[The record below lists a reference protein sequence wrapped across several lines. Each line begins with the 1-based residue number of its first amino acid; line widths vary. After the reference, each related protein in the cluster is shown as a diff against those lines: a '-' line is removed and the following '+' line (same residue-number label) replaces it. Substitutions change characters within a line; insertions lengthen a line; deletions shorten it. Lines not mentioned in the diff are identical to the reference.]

1 MWGLP
6 PNTSLRRPSGSS
18 RRFLFLQIYLLGS
31 VCAFAQQPAEEVIAT
46 HFQAGQQAIK
56 RGQLE
61 LAVTEFNKVLIL
73 SPDLAEAQV
82 NLGLA
87 YHLLGQYA
95 DSTAVLAKVARRQ
108 PDLAPANLFLGI
120 GYLKLGSP
128 RKALAPLEQVVRV
141 DPGNREARRA
151 LAACRLAVDD
161 YRDAARQFQALFP
174 LEPEKPEAWYR
185 LGRDYTDAASRLVRR
200 MSLDHRRTAWGH
212 RLAGDL
218 YYQTE
223 RWEMAAQ
230 EYLEALAVDRA
241 QAGLYAALASAYLHR
256 AKPLEARAEFGR
268 ELERNPEDEHAR
280 LGLAE
285 VSLAAGELDAAW
297 EQIDHLWRNSPEFLA
312 AQSDFPRIDLG
323 GDVAQRMI
331 AGFHRSVTDGP
342 AHFLLAALYRIAGD
356 NQKAQEQQAALD
368 RLTKSIQRP
377 GNEQDTPEQLC
388 RARRYAACAQAL
400 ESNTKLDAAGYLLL
414 GKARLAMRQPAPA
427 SDAFAAALALARD
440 GPEILYHL
448 ARSYQVLADAS
459 FSRMEEMAPNSWR
472 THQMRAEAYKLRYDD
487 AQAIR
492 EYERAAE
499 LRPGMP
505 ELYEELGALYLQNS
519 LPDQARTALE
529 KTLKL
534 EPSRARA
541 LYLLGQM
548 YVNGREQEKG
558 IPYLQKAL
566 RYDANLLEARAFLGR
581 AYLRA
586 GKPQAA
592 AAEIEKALSLDFY
605 GDLHYLLYRAY
616 QALGKTELAT
626 AALKRSGEMRKNS
639 VARDRDK
646 LERSMKN

>member
-1 MWGLP
+1 
-6 PNTSLRRPSGSS
+6 
-18 RRFLFLQIYLLGS
+18 
-31 VCAFAQQPAEEVIAT
+31 VCAFAQQPTEEAIAT

-56 RGQLE
+56 SGQLE
-61 LAVTEFNKVLIL
+61 LAVTEFKKVLAL

-128 RKALAPLEQVVRV
+128 RKAVPPLEQVVRV

-151 LAACRLAVDD
+151 LAACRLAGDD
-161 YRDAARQFQALFP
+161 YREAARQFQALFP

-200 MSLDHRRTAWGH
+200 MSLEHRRTAWGH

-230 EYLEALAVDRA
+230 EYLEALAVERA
-241 QAGLYAALASAYLHR
+241 QAGLDAALGSAYLHQGK
-256 AKPLEARAEFGR
+256 APEARAEFSK
-268 ELERNPEDEHAR
+268 ELERDPQDEQAR

-285 VSLAAGELDAAW
+285 VSLAAGEVDAAW
-297 EQIDHLWRNSPEFLA
+297 EQIDHLWKNSPEFLA
-312 AQSDFPRIDLG
+312 AQSDFPRIELG
-323 GDVAQRMI
+323 GDLAKRLI
-331 AGFHRSVTDGP
+331 AGFHRSATDGP
-342 AHFLLAALYRIAGD
+342 SHFLLAGLYRIAGD
-356 NQKAQEQQAALD
+356 NQKAQEQQTELE
-368 RLTKSIQRP
+368 RLTKSNQQGRSRNP
-377 GNEQDTPEQLC
+377 QETPERLC
-388 RARRYAACAQAL
+388 RARRYTACAQAL
-400 ESNTKLDAAGYLLL
+400 ESNAKLDAAGYLLL
-414 GKARLAMRQPAPA
+414 GKARLAMRQLAPA
-427 SDAFAAALALARD
+427 SDAFAAALALAGD

-459 FSRMEEMAPNSWR
+459 FSRMEELAPNSWR
-472 THQMRAEAYKLRYDD
+472 THQMRGEAYKLRYDD
-487 AQAIR
+487 AKAIR

-499 LRPGMP
+499 LRPDTP
-505 ELYEELGALYLQNS
+505 ELYEELGFLYQHNS
-519 LPDQARTALE
+519 LPDQARAALE

-541 LYLLGQM
+541 LYLLGQL

-592 AAEIEKALSLDFY
+592 ATEIEKALSLDFY
-605 GDLHYLLYRAY
+605 GDLHYLLFRAY
-616 QALGKTELAT
+616 KALGKTELAR

-639 VARDRDK
+639 LARDRDK
-646 LERSMKN
+646 LERWMKN